1 MTEKKKKKQRAE
13 PKEKFF
19 DAKNPATG
27 ETIRVHE
34 ARADRLADRG
44 WDVVEA
50 PTKRK
55 GKSSGKSQATDSGDG
70 EAGDGKPEP
79 KAPKPAWV
87 AYAAT
92 LGISTDEMTKTEIVE
107 AVKAAEAA

>member
-1 MTEKKKKKQRAE
+1 MAEKKKKRGGPE

-44 WDVVEA
+44 WDVSEA
-50 PTKRK
+50 PKKHKATKKK
-55 GKSSGKSQATDSGDG
+55 GDDDGDG
-70 EAGDGKPEP
+70 GDGGESGGKPEP

-92 LGISTDEMTKTEIVE
+92 LGISTDEMTKAEIVE